1 MNAIVIV
8 AKSGG
13 NRRKGSGKN
22 GVKTDNSLK
31 NSKMSAGA
39 KKEK

>member
-1 MNAIVIV
+1 MNEIVIV

-13 NRRKGSGKN
+13 NRRKESKKN

-31 NSKMSAGA
+31 SSKMSAGA